1 YGAFRLKGGR
11 FYKEIGDVFA
21 PLSMGS
27 LAVAHNAAPIPKIK
41 FGIFDYTPVRLTEGV
56 VEIKEAIADGW
67 FGKHRRYRNAWLHE
81 KYVYLRFGG
90 DFAFRPYIGLVQEAV
105 WAGRNE
111 YDYDAPDSFK
121 DFWRVFLA
129 LSGDK
134 RALPSG
140 QIYVLGDHRGIWDT
154 GFNLTLSDIKFTVY
168 RQCIYDDKDGLLF
181 ERLRDGWLGVRSELR
196 GKKQQIVTAFLWE
209 YLNTKW
215 QGEIGRA

>member
-1 YGAFRLKGGR
+1 
-11 FYKEIGDVFA
+11 
-21 PLSMGS
+21 
-27 LAVAHNAAPIPKIK
+27 
-41 FGIFDYTPVRLTEGV
+41 
-56 VEIKEAIADGW
+56 
-67 FGKHRRYRNAWLHE
+67 
-81 KYVYLRFGG
+81 
-90 DFAFRPYIGLVQEAV
+90 
-105 WAGRNE
+105 E

-168 RQCIYDDKDGLLF
+168 RQFIYDDKDGLLF
-181 ERLRDGWLGVRSELR
+181 ERLRDGLLGVSAELP

-215 QGEIGRA
+215 QGGPACPGNERGGPGGCENYYNNSVYRTGWAYLGKTIGNPLFLTV